1 MKLKEIIDKIG
12 MKRINH
18 WVFLASIAL
27 AFDGV
32 LQFIIFWF
40 RGDWIK
46 STAYWINEGSGFNG
60 INSLSNYLVWYAQ
73 VYFCLFIP
81 LIVYLGFKYKNSFN
95 GKKIKVFS
103 ISVLSFM
110 FIFLAEKFGLILSEW
125 IFLFMIVY
133 IIMILKFS
141 VVFSLSFSI
150 LCFQVANMLWEMGE
164 INIGSVG
171 TILSYVLVY
180 SIFIFVLYKL
190 NVKINLQIILGFI
203 PIIFSW
209 VYYYPIWRAWSTK
222 NIFIYLSQINGLSPT
237 FRLYVFPFFIIIA
250 LQIYFIHRK
259 YGKP

>member
-1 MKLKEIIDKIG
+1 
-12 MKRINH
+12 
-18 WVFLASIAL
+18 
-27 AFDGV
+27 
-32 LQFIIFWF
+32 
-40 RGDWIK
+40 
-46 STAYWINEGSGFNG
+46 
-60 INSLSNYLVWYAQ
+60 
-73 VYFCLFIP
+73 
-81 LIVYLGFKYKNSFN
+81 
-95 GKKIKVFS
+95 
-103 ISVLSFM
+103 
-110 FIFLAEKFGLILSEW
+110 
-125 IFLFMIVY
+125 MIVY

-209 VYYYPIWRAWSTK
+209 VYYYPLWRAWSTK
-222 NIFIYLSQINGLSPT
+222 NIYIYLSQINGLSPI
-237 FRLYVFPFFIIIA
+237 FRLFVFPFFIIIA

-259 YGKP
+259 YNSDKL